1 MWRLTN
7 TLSLTYLESFH
18 SQIMV
23 APLFLFQ
30 TTKTFDSHFIFF
42 VSLTSWLMKEE
53 IPWALAS
60 KYDKFKIWPS
70 LWPHSHFTIW
80 FWENFIF
87 LTTINSLLFFLF
99 LFLSILLP
107 FSRSNIHRLLLP
119 ISVFIVFVYTQTLQ
133 YIYAELHRRKISLC
147 RMCKR
152 YF

>member
-99 LFLSILLP
+99 YSSLFYCPFQDQIYTDYYFLFLSSLSL
-107 FSRSNIHRLLLP
+107 S
-119 ISVFIVFVYTQTLQ
+119 TLKHYSIYMLS
-133 YIYAELHRRKISLC
+133 YIEEK
-147 RMCKR
+147 
-152 YF
+152 